1 MRHRCKRCG
10 STFATREALRAHVRS
25 KHPLS
30 YYLPWFGIAV
40 VLGLVF
46 VLGGYAVL
54 TRYVIDVGPPF
65 ARTSPG

>member
-25 KHPLS
+25 KHPLN
-30 YYLPWFGIAV
+30 YYLPRFGIAA

-46 VLGGYAVL
+46 VLSGYAVL

-65 ARTSPG
+65 ARSSSG